1 MFTITSLNKNILQFA
16 NGFIG
21 LAPNTPTTDHGL
33 ITTSTTALHLRYV
46 ILTTEMIPCRPISI
60 TLRSTTT
67 VCQRF
72 IGLAP
77 YTPTTDHG
85 LITTS
90 TTALHLRYVIQAR
103 YKQPHI
109 SLLT

>member
-1 MFTITSLNKNILQFA
+1 MFTLTSLNKNILQFA

-33 ITTSTTALHLRYV
+33 ITTSTTALPLLYL
-46 ILTTEMIPCRPISI
+46 ILTTQIIPSRPISI

-85 LITTS
+85 LTTKSITPV
-90 TTALHLRYVIQAR
+90 TALHLRYI
-103 YKQPHI
+103 I
-109 SLLT
+109 LTTEM